1 MERQTLLLKDE
12 MSTEQIVCGIPDM
25 LIPMEEIV
33 KMAGKKKKNLLF
45 SKTSN
50 AFVLDGPFPGKTPLI
65 S

>member
-12 MSTEQIVCGIPDM
+12 MRTEQIVCGIPDM

-33 KMAGKKKKNLLF
+33 KIAGKKPLLF

-50 AFVLDGPFPGKTPLI
+50 AFVLDRPFPGKTPLI

>member
-33 KMAGKKKKNLLF
+33 KMAGEKKPLLF